1 VVVIVLVG
9 DRLALRSASKCSGGR
24 GGGRLPSP
32 LQLPGLLRCGQAGN
46 LPPRGK
52 EVGDA
57 GRCMQ
62 CQGQILDLFKGC
74 LLSFDFFSFVRAA
87 AQLLLLLPPPAPMA
101 AIDFKLALLVV
112 GVWTAFVIFG
122 IAQEG
127 LTRTKFGADDDSEGE
142 QFKFTTFLVLLQS
155 IGNAAVAA
163 VLLIFSCVSQRE
175 LLLSRRCAAAR
186 ARSVA
191 HKRCRLAAGT
201 ARRPRSA
208 VASRSR
214 SG

>member
-1 VVVIVLVG
+1 M
-9 DRLALRSASKCSGGR
+9 
-24 GGGRLPSP
+24 P
-32 LQLPGLLRCGQAGN
+32 
-46 LPPRGK
+46 
-52 EVGDA
+52 GDA
-57 GRCMQ
+57 MQ

-74 LLSFDFFSFVRAA
+74 LLFFDFFSFVRAA

-101 AIDFKLALLVV
+101 AIDFKLAFLVV

-175 LLLSRRCAAAR
+175 ILLSRRCAAAR

>member
-1 VVVIVLVG
+1 M
-9 DRLALRSASKCSGGR
+9 
-24 GGGRLPSP
+24 P
-32 LQLPGLLRCGQAGN
+32 
-46 LPPRGK
+46 
-52 EVGDA
+52 GDA
-57 GRCMQ
+57 MQ

-87 AQLLLLLPPPAPMA
+87 AQLLLLLPLPAPMA
-101 AIDFKLALLVV
+101 AIDFKLAFLVV